1 MLHDVMRRSW
11 QKDVEPIDF
20 YHVQAWH
27 GQDATYVHRS
37 KQRTWAFPF
46 LGYPA
51 ITQITQITQFQTSV
65 ATTAWS
71 RTQRQ
76 QGRKV
81 AAPFNC
87 STRGLK
93 LRKCRISMNFGLMFF
108 FFSESVATSR
118 VSQIPPVFLS
128 DVQDVRGEV
137 TGVVLPGAKAAKAV
151 AFAFS
156 KVHDIVEACAS
167 SSGWLACHNVWHPAL
182 AHFCGLAQ
190 LYGECLE
197 KQTWS
202 LGRCHS

>member
-1 MLHDVMRRSW
+1 MRHPWKLEMLHDVMRRSW

-51 ITQITQITQFQTSV
+51 ITQITQFQTSV

-87 STRGLK
+87 STRGPK
-93 LRKCRISMNFGLMFF
+93 LRKCRISRNFGLMFF
-108 FFSESVATSR
+108 FSLSQSQLPESPRFHLCFFRMSRMSE
-118 VSQIPPVFLS
+118 
-128 DVQDVRGEV
+128 G
-137 TGVVLPGAKAAKAV
+137 K
-151 AFAFS
+151 
-156 KVHDIVEACAS
+156 
-167 SSGWLACHNVWHPAL
+167 
-182 AHFCGLAQ
+182 
-190 LYGECLE
+190 
-197 KQTWS
+197 
-202 LGRCHS
+202 